1 MNIPAIV
8 AQNVSNKLRNKEI
21 QDEAKISHLNY
32 NISLYYNNTINSY
45 KQVCEEIYGK
55 LPYIA
60 DSTLG
65 NLFRKI
71 KQIMENTGRT
81 INEMIHDIRTYLGY
95 NASIQ
100 RIVNGKP
107 VLVSP
112 QTIAETWKSVNSRKG
127 IIAVEN
133 VLYLN

>member
-8 AQNVSNKLRNKEI
+8 AQNVSNKLRNEEI
-21 QDEAKISHLNY
+21 QDEARISHLNY

-71 KQIMENTGRT
+71 KQIMENTGLRMQ
-81 INEMIHDIRTYLGY
+81 EMIHDIRSYLGY
-95 NASIQ
+95 NAAMQ
-100 RIVNGKP
+100 RVVNGK
-107 VLVSP
+107 
-112 QTIAETWKSVNSRKG
+112 TIYVAPECIEETWQAVNSRKG